1 MKREHTVVT
10 FVSSGT
16 SSKVKVIMISIPISK
31 PFIGDE
37 EKKAVMGVLD
47 SGILA
52 MGPKTAEFES
62 EFAQMCDVKHAIA
75 VSSGTTALHI
85 ALMANGIGPGDEVIT
100 TPFTFIASINAILYV
115 GATPVFVDIE
125 EDTFNIDLTQV
136 EKVITPRTK
145 GILPIHLYG
154 QLCDIE
160 KLLEVAETYNLK
172 IIEDACQAV
181 MAKYKGQ
188 AAGSFGTGTFSF
200 YATKNM
206 MSGEGG
212 MITTN
217 DDEVAEQCRM
227 IRSHGMKQ
235 RYYHEMLGYN
245 FRMMDI
251 QAAIGLEQLKRLPA
265 FNEKRRQNAAY
276 FSAKIESV
284 KTPRE
289 KQDYYHIWHQY
300 TIRVNHGR
308 SRDEAIKQL
317 NEAGIG
323 TGIYYPVP
331 NHRQEHIR
339 QIVGDISLPITE
351 KMSREVVSLPVHP
364 MLSQTDLETIVTE
377 VNKL

>member
-1 MKREHTVVT
+1 MKREHTVVP
-10 FVSSGT
+10 FVASGT
-16 SSKVKVIMISIPISK
+16 GSKVKVIMISIPISK

-47 SGILA
+47 SGMLA

-62 EFAQMCDVKHAIA
+62 EFAKMCDVKHAIA

-154 QLCDIE
+154 QLCDIA